1 MNQSNSTIEL
11 SSSFQLEIRLG
22 GDAFYLKS
30 GREELY
36 SNYLD
41 KNYNIFQTT
50 RFNHTMIFFKLID
63 YYKLRDIYISHN
75 NCLIIIIVFLQL
87 FFCNSLSSIVFTIST
102 LIIGTLYC
110 LNYTLVL
117 LHLFMTHLV
126 MDFLIL
132 CN

>member
-1 MNQSNSTIEL
+1 MIETEVCLLFYINFLYDFPFIHSALWISFSPKVIPVKMNQSNSTIEL

-75 NCLIIIIVFLQL
+75 NCLRHMFI
-87 FFCNSLSSIVFTIST
+87 T
-102 LIIGTLYC
+102 
-110 LNYTLVL
+110 
-117 LHLFMTHLV
+117 
-126 MDFLIL
+126 
-132 CN
+132 